1 MRADAARNREK
12 VLAAAR
18 ELFAEQG
25 FDVPLDEIAGRAG
38 VGPGTVYRHF
48 PTKQALF
55 QAVTDARVE
64 AMIESASEPAD
75 DPGAALFAFLGR
87 MSEEATAKRDMS
99 DAIAVP
105 SELRDRLHAALG
117 GLLSRAQ
124 EAGAVRADI
133 TTADLVA
140 LMKGML
146 QSMHEGVNPVLLLE
160 IVVSGLQSS
169 RKPQGSSPRSPH

>member
-12 VLAAAR
+12 VLVAAR

-25 FDVPLDEIAGRAG
+25 FDVPLDEIAAKAG

-55 QAVTDARVE
+55 QAVTEARVS
-64 AMIESASEPAD
+64 AMIASAEPSAD
-75 DPGAALFAFLGR
+75 AGADLFAFLGK
-87 MSEEATAKRDMS
+87 MADEATAKRDMS

-105 SELRDRLHAALG
+105 SELRDSLHATLG
-117 GLLSRAQ
+117 GLLARAQ
-124 EAGAVRADI
+124 EAGAVRGDI
-133 TTADLVA
+133 TTRDLVA

-146 QSMHEGVNPVLLLE
+146 QSMHEGANPAVLLQ
-160 IVVSGLQSS
+160 IVLSGLQSS
-169 RKPQGSSPRSPH
+169 RKP

>member
-12 VLAAAR
+12 VLVAAR

-25 FDVPLDEIAGRAG
+25 FDVPLDEIAAKAG

-55 QAVTDARVE
+55 QAVTEARVS
-64 AMIESASEPAD
+64 AMIASAEPSAD
-75 DPGAALFAFLGR
+75 AGADLFAFLGK
-87 MSEEATAKRDMS
+87 MADEATAKRDMS

-105 SELRDRLHAALG
+105 SELRDSLHATLG
-117 GLLSRAQ
+117 GLLARAQ

-133 TTADLVA
+133 TTKDLVA

-146 QSMHEGVNPVLLLE
+146 QSMHEGANPAVLLQ
-160 IVVSGLQSS
+160 IVLSGLQSS
-169 RKPQGSSPRSPH
+169 RKP

>member
-18 ELFAEQG
+18 ELFASKG
-25 FDVPLDEIAGRAG
+25 IDVPLDEIAAHAG

-55 QAVTDARVE
+55 QAVTDARVA
-64 AMIESASEPAD
+64 AMIESAGAPAE
-75 DPGAALFAFLGR
+75 DPGAALVAFLRR
-87 MSEEATAKRDMS
+87 MADEAAAKRDLS

-117 GLLSRAQ
+117 GLLQRAQ
-124 EAGAVRADI
+124 SAGAVRADV
-133 TTADLVA
+133 TTKDLVA

-146 QSMHEGVNPVLLLE
+146 RSLHEGANPGLLLE
-160 IVVSGLQSS
+160 IVIDGLQSS
-169 RKPQGSSPRSPH
+169 RKP

>member
-12 VLAAAR
+12 VLRAAR

-25 FDVPLDEIAGRAG
+25 FDVPLDEIAARAG

-55 QAVTDARVE
+55 QAVTEARVS
-64 AMIESASEPAD
+64 AMIESAAPSG
-75 DPGAALFAFLGR
+75 DPGADLAAFLTKMAG
-87 MSEEATAKRDMS
+87 EAAAKRDMS

-105 SELRDRLHAALG
+105 SDLRDSLHAALG
-117 GLLSRAQ
+117 ELLGRAQ
-124 EAGAVRADI
+124 EAGAVRTDI
-133 TTADLVA
+133 TTQDLVA

-146 QSMHEGVNPVLLLE
+146 QSMHEGANPGVLLE
-160 IVVSGLQSS
+160 IVLQGLQSS
-169 RKPQGSSPRSPH
+169 RKP